1 MRTVNQHLQTITEY
15 DLGKGILLPAKAIKE
30 DAAPIDNLTK
40 RAWAED
46 DYEDVMMYVETP
58 EETEDGNGEYVSPAE
73 KELEAIKTE
82 LQGLKDGINYLIGAI
97 NKLV

>member
-30 DAAPIDNLTK
+30 DAAPIDNVTK
-40 RAWAED
+40 WAWAED

-58 EETEDGNGEYVSPAE
+58 EETEGYVSPEA

-82 LQGLKDGINYLIGAI
+82 LKGLKDGIDYLVSAI

>member
-1 MRTVNQHLQTITEY
+1 MRTVNQQGETITDY
-15 DLGKGILLPAKAIKE
+15 DLSKGVLTPAKVIWE
-30 DAAPIDNLTK
+30 DAAPIDNVTK
-40 RAWAED
+40 WAWAED

-58 EETEDGNGEYVSPAE
+58 EETEGYVSQEA

-82 LQGLKDGINYLIGAI
+82 LKGLKDGIDYLIGAV

>member
-1 MRTVNQHLQTITEY
+1 MRVVNQDLQTIADY
-15 DLGKGILLPAKAIKE
+15 DLRKGRLVQAKAVRD
-30 DAAPIDNLTK
+30 DATPIDNVTK
-40 RAWAED
+40 WAWAED

-58 EETEDGNGEYVSPAE
+58 EEIEEYVSPEA

-82 LQGLKDGINYLIGAI
+82 LKGLKDGIDYLIGAI

>member
-1 MRTVNQHLQTITEY
+1 MRVVNQDLQTIADY
-15 DLGKGILLPAKAIKE
+15 DLRKGRLVQAKAVRE
-30 DAAPIDNLTK
+30 DATPIDNVIK
-40 RAWAED
+40 WAWAED

-58 EETEDGNGEYVSPAE
+58 EETEEYVSPEA

-82 LQGLKDGINYLIGAI
+82 LKGLKDGIDYLIGAI

>member
-30 DAAPIDNLTK
+30 DAAPIDNVTK
-40 RAWAED
+40 WAWAED

-58 EETEDGNGEYVSPAE
+58 EKTEGYISQEA
-73 KELEAIKTE
+73 KELEAIKAE
-82 LQGLKDGINYLIGAI
+82 LKGLRDGIDYLVSAIG
-97 NKLV
+97 KLI

>member
-30 DAAPIDNLTK
+30 DAAPIDNVTK
-40 RAWAED
+40 WAWAED

-58 EETEDGNGEYVSPAE
+58 EETEGYVSQEA
-73 KELEAIKTE
+73 KELEAIKAE
-82 LQGLKDGINYLIGAI
+82 LKGLKDGIDYLIGAI

>member
-30 DAAPIDNLTK
+30 DAAPIDNVTK
-40 RAWAED
+40 WAWAED

-58 EETEDGNGEYVSPAE
+58 EETEGYISQEA
-73 KELEAIKTE
+73 KELEAIKAE
-82 LQGLKDGINYLIGAI
+82 LKGLRDGIDYLVSAIG
-97 NKLV
+97 KLI

>member
-1 MRTVNQHLQTITEY
+1 MRVVDQHLKTITEY
-15 DLGKGILLPAKAIKE
+15 DLSKGTLVPVRAIKE
-30 DAAPIDNLTK
+30 DATPIDNVTK
-40 RAWAED
+40 WAWAED

-58 EETEDGNGEYVSPAE
+58 TETEEYVSQEA

-82 LQGLKDGINYLIGAI
+82 LKGLKDGIDYLVSAI

>member
-1 MRTVNQHLQTITEY
+1 MRVVDQFLTTITEY
-15 DLGKGILLPAKAIKE
+15 DLDKGTLIPTRAVKE
-30 DAAPIDNLTK
+30 DADTINNVTK
-40 RAWAED
+40 WAWEED

-58 EETEDGNGEYVSPAE
+58 EENEEYVSQEA

-82 LQGLKDGINYLIGAI
+82 LKGLKDGIDYLIGAI

>member
-30 DAAPIDNLTK
+30 DTAPIDNVTK
-40 RAWAED
+40 WAWAED

-58 EETEDGNGEYVSPAE
+58 EETEGYVSPEA
-73 KELEAIKTE
+73 KELEAIKAE
-82 LQGLKDGINYLIGAI
+82 LKGLRDGIDYLVSAIG
-97 NKLV
+97 KLI

>member
-1 MRTVNQHLQTITEY
+1 MRTVNQQGETITDY
-15 DLGKGILLPAKAIKE
+15 DLSKGVLTPAKVIRE
-30 DAAPIDNLTK
+30 DAAPIDNVTK
-40 RAWAED
+40 WAWAED

-58 EETEDGNGEYVSPAE
+58 AETEGYVSQEA

-82 LQGLKDGINYLIGAI
+82 LKGLKDGIDYLIGAV

>member
-1 MRTVNQHLQTITEY
+1 MRVVNQDLQTIADY
-15 DLGKGILLPAKAIKE
+15 DLRKGRLVQAKAVRE
-30 DAAPIDNLTK
+30 DAAPINNVTK
-40 RAWAED
+40 WAWADD
-46 DYEDVMMYVETP
+46 DYEDVMMYVEMP
-58 EETEDGNGEYVSPAE
+58 EASKEGNGEYVSPAE

>member
-1 MRTVNQHLQTITEY
+1 MRTVNQNLQTITEY

-30 DAAPIDNLTK
+30 DAAPIDNVTK
-40 RAWAED
+40 WAWAED

-58 EETEDGNGEYVSPAE
+58 EETEGYVSQEE

-82 LQGLKDGINYLIGAI
+82 LKGLRDGIDYLVSAIG
-97 NKLV
+97 KLI

>member
-30 DAAPIDNLTK
+30 DAAPIDNVTK
-40 RAWAED
+40 WAWAED

-58 EETEDGNGEYVSPAE
+58 AETEGYVSQEA

-82 LQGLKDGINYLIGAI
+82 LKGLKDGIDYLVSAI

>member
-15 DLGKGILLPAKAIKE
+15 DLGKGIRLPAKAIKE
-30 DAAPIDNLTK
+30 DAAPIDNVTK
-40 RAWAED
+40 WAWAED

-58 EETEDGNGEYVSPAE
+58 EETEGYVSQEA
-73 KELEAIKTE
+73 KELEAIKAE
-82 LQGLKDGINYLIGAI
+82 LKGLRDGIDYLVSAI

>member
-30 DAAPIDNLTK
+30 DAAPIDNVTK
-40 RAWAED
+40 WAWAED

-58 EETEDGNGEYVSPAE
+58 TETEGYVSQEA

-82 LQGLKDGINYLIGAI
+82 LKGLKDGIDYLVSAI